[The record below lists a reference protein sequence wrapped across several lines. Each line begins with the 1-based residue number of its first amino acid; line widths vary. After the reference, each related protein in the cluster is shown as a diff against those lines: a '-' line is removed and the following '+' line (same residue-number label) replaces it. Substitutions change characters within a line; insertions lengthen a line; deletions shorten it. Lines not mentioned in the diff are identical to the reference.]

1 MFDYT
6 DLGVSWQRR
15 GSGRAGKFGSLGVR
29 GARCAS
35 VMISCRSRRVPV
47 T

>member
-15 GSGRAGKFGSLGVR
+15 GSDRTGESGSLGVR
-29 GARCAS
+29 GARCVS
-35 VMISCRSRRVPV
+35 VMIGRRSSRVLV